1 MQNSNAPHVPSG
13 TLSPSLGLVEG
24 LGFNVPVETVT
35 SQFIYI
41 RIRNAL
47 LRPILNPTNQNPPAN
62 PNALDHLYLIAGT
75 YEDIQRYAGI
85 TVEWIIKVAQLIC
98 DPLGGG
104 DMYTHT
110 TGTSSDWYPLHRT
123 STWKRVVQG
132 DPLRPGIYEFE
143 PSAGHVLLS
152 KISERKTHSV
162 TTLGSLSSSET
173 FGRLIRLRENHTCGV
188 TRIPVNLVASHLIP
202 KRMGRVGAT
211 DVMTRFS
218 GPQTALGIDAF
229 DPRIG
234 ILLQSNLDVLVDNY
248 QFSFYHVKVSYYKV
262 YRFWFLF
269 IHGYCLG

>member
-24 LGFNVPVETVT
+24 LGLNVPVETVT

-41 RIRNAL
+41 RICNAL
-47 LRPILNPTNQNPPAN
+47 LRPILNPAIDNPNPPAN
-62 PNALDHLYLIAGT
+62 PNALDHLYLISGT
-75 YEDIQRYAGI
+75 YEDIQRYAGT
-85 TVEWIIKVAQLIC
+85 TVDWIIKVAQLIC

-104 DMYTHT
+104 DVYTHT
-110 TGTSSDWYPLHRT
+110 TGTSSDWYTLHRT
-123 STWKRVVQG
+123 STWQRVVQG
-132 DPLRPGIYEFE
+132 DPLRSGIYEFE
-143 PSAGHVLLS
+143 PSTGHVLLS

-173 FGRLIRLRENHTCGV
+173 FGRLIRLREDHTCGV
-188 TRIPVNLVASHLIP
+188 TGMPVNLVASHLIP

-234 ILLQSNLDVLVDNY
+234 ILLQSNLDALVDNY
-248 QFSFYHVKVSYYKV
+248 QFGFYHVEVSYY
-262 YRFWFLF
+262 
-269 IHGYCLG
+269 